1 MVCPNFVWLVI
12 SMPGICAVR
21 RVCLVWSCLPGL
33 PYTST
38 VLRMYSH
45 VIVFHEVTPANNDV
59 FN

>member
-1 MVCPNFVWLVI
+1 
-12 SMPGICAVR
+12 MPGICAVR